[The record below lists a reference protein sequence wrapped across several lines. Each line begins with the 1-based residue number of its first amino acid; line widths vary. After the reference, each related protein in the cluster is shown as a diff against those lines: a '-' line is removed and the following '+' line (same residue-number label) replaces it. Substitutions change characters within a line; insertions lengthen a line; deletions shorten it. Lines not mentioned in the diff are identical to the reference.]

1 MMKSVFISHESQDVA
16 MAEAI
21 ADFLASNNIEPW
33 ISTRNIR
40 PGRDYAQ
47 EITRAIKACD
57 AMIIICSDTTKNS
70 DHVKNEVCLAF
81 SNKKKLIPYLCVNA
95 KINESLEYYLATQH
109 RVVSEGNR
117 RHDYEQIMAALN
129 DSETSG
135 DLNIRRRGVPDYV
148 WIAIAFVSIMAVVIL
163 YGDFNAPDEEVSHME
178 QHPVLSDNEESS
190 QDLTS
195 NDVAGN
201 NEKIVAHMSADSN
214 LGGRSQSSVTKTTIT
229 ETTKESLENS
239 FRKSLTETGY
249 ILRYLKSELQPVGD
263 DIYVLDRGAY
273 LSGTVK
279 SLTYFIQTD
288 DSFIP
293 LVSEGHISE
302 SVFTLLTCPESAK
315 GIIVHVIQHKYGFK
329 TDTFDVPLDRLLAS
343 CMTAGFKSYVGIES
357 VGSASVIASLVMV
370 NEPDHYN
377 HVMKVEI
384 PFEVILT
391 RNGVVSI
398 DLNAYVPTGNVSD
411 LYSD

>member
-135 DLNIRRRGVPDYV
+135 DLNIRRRGVPGYV
-148 WIAIAFVSIMAVVIL
+148 WISIAFVSIAAAAIL
-163 YGDFNAPDEEVSHME
+163 YSKFNISGGEVFIME
-178 QHPVLSDNEESS
+178 QRPVISENEDSS
-190 QDLTS
+190 LDLTS
-195 NDVAGN
+195 NVVAGD
-201 NEKIVAHMSADSN
+201 NEIITHPSVESN
-214 LGGRSQSSVTKTTIT
+214 VDGRSQAVVTNTAKT
-229 ETTKESLENS
+229 EMTKEFLENS
-239 FRKSLTETGY
+239 FRNSLTETGY
-249 ILRYLKSELQPVGD
+249 ILSYLKSELQPVGD
-263 DIYVLDRGAY
+263 DIHVLDRGTY
-273 LSGTVK
+273 SSGAVK
-279 SLTYFIQTD
+279 SLTYFIQTE
-288 DSFIP
+288 DSLIP
-293 LVSEGHISE
+293 LVSEGHIPE
-302 SVFTLLTCPESAK
+302 SAFTLLTCPESAK
-315 GIIVHVIQHKYGFK
+315 GVIAHVIQHKYGFK
-329 TDTFDVPLDRLLAS
+329 TDTFEVPLDRLLAS
-343 CMTAGFKSYVGIES
+343 CMIAGFKPYVGIES
-357 VGSASVIASLVMV
+357 VGSASVVASLVMV

-384 PFEVILT
+384 PFEVIRT